1 MLEPTSSH
9 LPGCSAGVCQGVG
22 VGEVRTW
29 QTPPVPEIYNN
40 RWLQLEPGVLA
51 LPLLSLA
58 CPQSP
63 PPAVGLPPGPLLGWA
78 VIPHMDTS
86 AVERMA
92 RPQASGSQSPGSTNP
107 SSPSLGI
114 RALPG
119 PKNTRH
125 VKVLCNAGRWLCHSP
140 DSGVVGRPGSL
151 GRQLLLLT
159 LSCLL
164 ALPVHG
170 P

>member
-1 MLEPTSSH
+1 MS
-9 LPGCSAGVCQGVG
+9 GGGG
-22 VGEVRTW
+22 GEVRTW
-29 QTPPVPEIYNN
+29 QLPGKP
-40 RWLQLEPGVLA
+40 LQSQKSTTTGGCSWSLGSWPCHSC
-51 LPLLSLA
+51 PLA

-63 PPAVGLPPGPLLGWA
+63 PLAVGLPPGPLLGWA

-119 PKNTRH
+119 PKNPRH

-140 DSGVVGRPGSL
+140 DSGVVGRPGPL
-151 GRQLLLLT
+151 GRELLLLT